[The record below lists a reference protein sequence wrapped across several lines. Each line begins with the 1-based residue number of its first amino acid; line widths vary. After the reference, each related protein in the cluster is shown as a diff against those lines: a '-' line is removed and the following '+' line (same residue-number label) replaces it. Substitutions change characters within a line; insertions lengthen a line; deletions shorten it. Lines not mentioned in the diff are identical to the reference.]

1 MVVLVAVQIKAND
14 AAVGLLG
21 LNQSRIGGHGLCGAK
36 EERGK
41 SGENDAFH
49 NNMGEFSILE
59 IR

>member
-21 LNQSRIGGHGLCGAK
+21 LNQSGIGGHGLCGAK

-41 SGENDAFH
+41 SGEKDAFH
-49 NNMGEFSILE
+49 NNMESFQY
-59 IR
+59 

>member
-21 LNQSRIGGHGLCGAK
+21 LNQSGIGGHGLCGAK

-41 SGENDAFH
+41 SGEKDAFH
-49 NNMGEFSILE
+49 NNMESFQYWK
-59 IR
+59 